1 MDIIARLEGDNENP
15 GENAPSSYHSFDHP
29 CGPPSPDE
37 MTNGDKHLEPWS
49 LLTPF
54 KKWREKQKQQ
64 RSIADLE
71 KNGENQ
77 EISEDEQAE
86 ARARNIRN
94 NYLPCHYF
102 DYIGGTST
110 GG

>member
-1 MDIIARLEGDNENP
+1 MDIIARLERDNENP
-15 GENAPSSYHSFDHP
+15 GESAPSSYHPFDHT
-29 CGPPSPDE
+29 CGPPPLDE
-37 MTNGDKHLEPWS
+37 MMNDGKRLEPWS

-54 KKWREKQKQQ
+54 KKWRVKQKQQ
-64 RSIADLE
+64 RSIADLQ

-102 DYIGGTST
+102 DYMGGTST